1 MLMASAVQFA
11 QLPATAAILVTGPR
25 TPPPAALK
33 VVAAA
38 KAQIGVTVV
47 YDPSYVRLAYPGGDV
62 PLDRGVCTDVLIR
75 AYRAI
80 GIDLQVE
87 VHTDMAKH
95 FASYPRTGLRR
106 PDSNIDHRRVRNLA
120 TYFNRHGATLPQTL
134 NPAEYLPGDIVMWD
148 VGGLAHTG
156 LVADTTEPGTGRR
169 LIVHNIGDGARME
182 DILFAFPIAGHFR
195 YPA

>member
-1 MLMASAVQFA
+1 MAAA
-11 QLPATAAILVTGPR
+11 QLPWPQATAAITVTGPR
-25 TPPPAALK
+25 TPLPSAML

-87 VHTDMAKH
+87 VHIDMVKH
-95 FASYPRTGLRR
+95 FASYPRTGVRK

-120 TYFNRHGATLPQTL
+120 TYFTRHGAAVPQTL
-134 NPAEYLPGDIVMWD
+134 NPADYLPGDIVMWD
-148 VGGLAHTG
+148 VSGLAHTG
-156 LVADTTEPGTGRR
+156 LVADTTEPGTSRR
-169 LIVHNIGDGARME
+169 LIVHNIGEGTQME
-182 DILFAFPIAGHFR
+182 DILFSFPITGHFR